1 MNAPSVPENRLFDLV
16 DSLIAGFEDLVT
28 VISLQAENEKTLK
41 AKIELAANEYQN
53 LLAADSSR
61 SVSSLA
67 VPPSQVLKHLR
78 QPLEIEQQS
87 EVLPAVR
94 RAKQVIEVYR
104 RSKMDKL
111 QVNGTKCPV
120 AHGPVDAEDFE
131 HDFTTPGV
139 QGGLECPFAKMSTGL
154 PPGLE
159 GQADP
164 IAAEFHQD
172 KISTRSP
179 TSEQK
184 PSGKCPI
191 RFLDQH
197 SPDEVAKY
205 FENHKHEI
213 PRSHE
218 ICVRRY
224 QQNES
229 SARQLDAKYGSLAN
243 MIQGLGVKHKA
254 YLPERDRIE
263 ERDRRSSSAVEK
275 WAENLSENPA
285 PPAVDEVVASEEEE
299 APRVPHFERTLREVR
314 VGESPS
320 RPWGISV
327 PADKEPTPSALQSE
341 NDVEHLK
348 IQPESSSA
356 EAEGKPVPKPALDQT
371 TDPKK
376 QSPPVDSAS
385 TTTKDRPTQIIFNGP
400 VFFGYSADEV
410 INLFQKTNL
419 GSATMTGANTG

>member
-1 MNAPSVPENRLFDLV
+1 
-16 DSLIAGFEDLVT
+16 
-28 VISLQAENEKTLK
+28 
-41 AKIELAANEYQN
+41 
-53 LLAADSSR
+53 
-61 SVSSLA
+61 
-67 VPPSQVLKHLR
+67 
-78 QPLEIEQQS
+78 
-87 EVLPAVR
+87 
-94 RAKQVIEVYR
+94 
-104 RSKMDKL
+104 MDKP
-111 QVNGTKCPV
+111 QVNGGKCPV
-120 AHGPVDAEDFE
+120 AHGAVDAEDFE

-139 QGGLECPFAKMSTGL
+139 QGGLGCPFAKMANGVPNGL
-154 PPGLE
+154 D

-172 KISTRSP
+172 KVSTRSP
-179 TSEQK
+179 PSEQK

-263 ERDRRSSSAVEK
+263 DRDRRSSSHAVEK
-275 WAENLSENPA
+275 WAENLSEAPP
-285 PPAVDEVVASEEEE
+285 PPAVDEVVASEE

-327 PADKEPTPSALQSE
+327 PADKEPAPSALQSE
-341 NDVEHLK
+341 DDVEHLK

-356 EAEGKPVPKPALDQT
+356 EADTKPAPRPAVDHT
-371 TDPKK
+371 TDQKK
-376 QSPPVDSAS
+376 PSPPVESAS
-385 TTTKDRPTQIIFNGP
+385 TATKERPTQIIFNGP

-410 INLFQKTNL
+410 INLFQNTNL
-419 GSATMTGANTG
+419 GSAMMTGANTG